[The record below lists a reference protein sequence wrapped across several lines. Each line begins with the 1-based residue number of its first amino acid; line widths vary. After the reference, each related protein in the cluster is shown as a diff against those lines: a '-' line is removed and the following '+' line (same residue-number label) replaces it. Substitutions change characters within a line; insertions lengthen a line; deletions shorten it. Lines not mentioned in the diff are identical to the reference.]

1 MAAES
6 SYVDTSA
13 VQEIHDVLEL
23 LGTGINCNTFSD
35 RGRRQNV
42 EVQRFK
48 EAVSVQKHTEQFH
61 CFCKDLLRHISSCI
75 VASGKSVDAIREKSY
90 RRFHQKRISELPEL
104 WDDFHATLHL
114 PRPDP
119 LWTQSAN
126 RLLFNRALV
135 SCVKR
140 DAEQISRPTVA
151 AASSTSGSLGADE
164 ENIIRYMAGY
174 IPFKLLKEYKKKDTE
189 TAAKIVDCLSE
200 MAQLGPEDDFFA
212 YTQEWTKAISRGGGS
227 IGS

>member
-48 EAVSVQKHTEQFH
+48 EAVSAQKHTEQFH
-61 CFCKDLLRHISSCI
+61 RFCKDLLRHISSCI
-75 VASGKSVDAIREKSY
+75 VASGKSMDAIREKSY

-126 RLLFNRALV
+126 RLLSGSR
-135 SCVKR
+135 C
-140 DAEQISRPTVA
+140 QSRPFPLSMMEEEVIGAGTARLMTYVTVM
-151 AASSTSGSLGADE
+151 SQGKHPHFKGCHGRRGEESLSPSE
-164 ENIIRYMAGY
+164 E
-174 IPFKLLKEYKKKDTE
+174 
-189 TAAKIVDCLSE
+189 DC
-200 MAQLGPEDDFFA
+200 A
-212 YTQEWTKAISRGGGS
+212 
-227 IGS
+227 